1 MKNNH
6 ITIFFILTIMS
17 IPCFGQY
24 SDQYLLKKYWSCR
37 VIVTFA
43 NGSSPSNMVCATSI
57 GLNEAN
63 ANKIKIKKKEQRLKD
78 GKVGTKVLIGFLIL
92 FLILLSCIFLYL
104 CIAMA
109 IYAFPDSSY
118 VLSLLVFTL
127 VSSAVLFIFIRKL
140 YKKTT

>member
-1 MKNNH
+1 
-6 ITIFFILTIMS
+6 
-17 IPCFGQY
+17 
-24 SDQYLLKKYWSCR
+24 
-37 VIVTFA
+37 
-43 NGSSPSNMVCATSI
+43 MVCATSI

-104 CIAMA
+104 CIGITLSAL
-109 IYAFPDSSY
+109 PEELPY

-127 VSSAVLFIFIRKL
+127 VSSVVLFIFIRKL